1 MSSTLRLLALSI
13 ILSVLA
19 ACASSPKPV
28 GPGDYRVVRGD
39 TLYRIAMN
47 HGQSVNSLMRAN
59 NITNPR
65 DLKVGQVLKVSGG
78 SASAPASRAQGSAP
92 AASSASA
99 TKKPAPPPPPAPA
112 GAIKLTWPADG
123 TVDSSIKGPNPN
135 GLFIVNKAGTPVKAV
150 AAGKVAYAGNKLR
163 GYGNLIIINHASGYI
178 SVYAHNR
185 SLSVKD
191 GDQVRQGQTIAA
203 MGNTESAHTALYFEL
218 RHNGKPVNARS
229 YLPRR

>member
-1 MSSTLRLLALSI
+1 MLRLLALSM

-28 GPGDYRVVRGD
+28 GPGYYRVVRGD

-47 HGQSVNSLMRAN
+47 HGQSVSSLMRIN
-59 NITNPR
+59 NISNPR
-65 DLKVGQVLKVSGG
+65 DLQVGQVLKVNGG
-78 SASAPASRAQGSAP
+78 GASASASRARGSAP
-92 AASSASA
+92 AASRSSSSAKSTA
-99 TKKPAPPPPPAPA
+99 PPPAPA
-112 GAIKLTWPADG
+112 GAIKLTWPAAG
-123 TVDSSIKGPNPN
+123 KVDSSLKGPNPN

-150 AAGKVAYAGNKLR
+150 ASGKVVYAGNKLR

-191 GDQVRQGQTIAA
+191 GDHVSQGQTIAA
-203 MGNTESAHTALYFEL
+203 MGNTESTQTALYFEL
-218 RHNGKPVNARS
+218 RRNGKPVNARS